1 MMYIDISLICK
12 GTDYQSNHSSW
23 RPIMSNKKESILQI
37 IRSDIVNG
45 LIKPGQKL
53 PSIRIQSQRFD
64 CSLNTIIGV
73 YQELEQQYLIYSRPK
88 SGYYVVA
95 KESLLPLLQ
104 TKRIDFA
111 SAAPDPASI
120 PQADFRQCLNK
131 AMELFEA
138 SIFTYP
144 DPQGLVSLRQ
154 EIVKLF
160 QQQQVFPSAEQVF
173 IFSGAQQALH
183 LLAGMPFPNGK
194 TNILVEQPTYWGML
208 AALKTQKQTVI
219 GIERT
224 PDGLDWAALER
235 HFQSNMIKFFYT
247 IPRFHNPLGTSY
259 TAEDKQRLAELAIA
273 NDVYIVEDDYLADLE
288 TNSKADPIHAYNGA
302 SHVLYL
308 RSFSKV
314 MMPGLRLAAAA
325 VPDSFIPIL
334 QWHKHAADL
343 STSVLSQGVLEIYMK
358 SGMYAHHA
366 KQMKVL
372 YEHRM
377 NHLRE
382 AAQRLLPKE
391 CLHSIEACGGVF
403 ASIQLP
409 DAVQPEDLVK
419 RLENRGVDVLVS
431 DKQYLSSFPKLNLLR
446 LSIIR
451 TDEQAIE
458 EGLRIIAE
466 ELKQAEY
473 TSSSPKPFFRL

>member
-1 MMYIDISLICK
+1 M
-12 GTDYQSNHSSW
+12 T
-23 RPIMSNKKESILQI
+23 NKKETIQQI

-45 LIKPGQKL
+45 LLKPGQKL
-53 PSIRIQSQRFD
+53 PSIRKQSQRFG

-73 YQELEQQYLIYSRPK
+73 YQELENQYLIYSRPK

-95 KESLLPLLQ
+95 KEALLPLLQ

-120 PQADFRQCLNK
+120 PQIDFRQCLNK

-144 DPQGLVSLRQ
+144 DPQGLLSLRQ

-160 QQQQVFPSAEQVF
+160 QQQQVFPSEQQVF

-208 AALKTQKQTVI
+208 AALKTQRQTVI

-224 PDGLDWAALER
+224 PDGIDWLTLER
-235 HFQSNMIKFFYT
+235 HFQSNNIKFFYT
-247 IPRFHNPLGTSY
+247 ISRFHNPLGTSY
-259 TAEDKQRLAELAIA
+259 TAEDKQRLAELAKA
-273 NDVYIVEDDYLADLE
+273 NDVYIVKDDYLADLE

-302 SHVLYL
+302 SHVIYL

-314 MMPGLRLAAAA
+314 MMPGLRIAAAT
-325 VPDSFIPIL
+325 VPDSFIPLL
-334 QWHKHAADL
+334 QWHKHTADL
-343 STSVLSQGVLEIYMK
+343 STSVLSQGVLEIYLK

-366 KQMKVL
+366 KQMKSL
-372 YEHRM
+372 YNHRM
-377 NHLRE
+377 KQLRE
-382 AAQRLLPKE
+382 ISQRLLPKE
-391 CLHSIEACGGVF
+391 CLYSIPYCGGLF
-403 ASIQLP
+403 ASIHLP
-409 DAVQPEDLVK
+409 DSIHTEDLVK
-419 RLENRGVDVLVS
+419 RLENRGVDVLAT
-431 DKQYLSSFPKLNLLR
+431 QFLSSFPKLNLLR

-451 TDEQAIE
+451 TDEHDIE
-458 EGLRIIAE
+458 EGIRIIAE
-466 ELKQAEY
+466 ELERTQY
-473 TSSSPKPFFRL
+473 TSSIPKPFFRL

>member
-1 MMYIDISLICK
+1 MK
-12 GTDYQSNHSSW
+12 
-23 RPIMSNKKESILQI
+23 NKKDSIQQI

-53 PSIRIQSQRFD
+53 PSIRMQSQRFG

-73 YQELEQQYLIYSRPK
+73 YQELENQYLIYSRPK
-88 SGYYVVA
+88 SGYFVVA
-95 KESLLPLLQ
+95 REALLPLLQ

-111 SAAPDPASI
+111 SAAPDPTSI
-120 PQADFRQCLNK
+120 SQIDFRQCLNK
-131 AMELFEA
+131 AMELFET

-144 DPQGLVSLRQ
+144 DPQGLLSLRQ

-160 QQQQVFPSAEQVF
+160 QQQQVFPSAQQVF

-208 AALKTQKQTVI
+208 AAIKTQRQTVI

-224 PDGLDWAALER
+224 PDGIDWVTLER
-235 HFQSNMIKFFYT
+235 HFQSNNIKFFYT

-259 TAEDKQRLAELAIA
+259 TAEDKQRLAELAKA
-273 NDVYIVEDDYLADLE
+273 NDVYIVEDDFLADLE
-288 TNSKADPIHAYNGA
+288 TNSKADPIHAYKGA
-302 SHVLYL
+302 GHVIYL

-314 MMPGLRLAAAA
+314 MLPGLRIAAAA

-334 QWHKHAADL
+334 QWHKHTADL

-366 KQMKVL
+366 KRMKSL
-372 YEHRM
+372 YNHRIK
-377 NHLRE
+377 HLRE
-382 AAQRLLPKE
+382 VSQRLLPKE
-391 CLHSIEACGGVF
+391 CLYTIQSCGGLF

-409 DAVQPEDLVK
+409 DSIDTEDLVK
-419 RLENRGVDVLVS
+419 RLENRGVDVLAA
-431 DKQYLSSFPKLNLLR
+431 DKQFLSSFPKLNLLR

-451 TDEQAIE
+451 SDEQAIE
-458 EGLRIIAE
+458 EGIRIIAE
-466 ELKQAEY
+466 EMERVQH
-473 TSSSPKPFFRL
+473 TNNFPKPFFRL

>member
-1 MMYIDISLICK
+1 MK
-12 GTDYQSNHSSW
+12 
-23 RPIMSNKKESILQI
+23 NKKESIQQM

-45 LIKPGQKL
+45 LIMPGQKL
-53 PSIRIQSQRFD
+53 PSIRAQSQRFG

-73 YQELEQQYLIYSRPK
+73 YQELENQYLIYSRPK

-95 KESLLPLLQ
+95 KEALLPLLQ

-120 PQADFRQCLNK
+120 PQSDFRQCLNK
-131 AMELFEA
+131 AMELFES

-144 DPQGLVSLRQ
+144 DPQGLLSLRQ

-160 QQQQVFPSAEQVF
+160 QQQQVFPSAQQVF

-208 AALKTQKQTVI
+208 AALKTQRQTVI

-224 PDGLDWAALER
+224 PDGIDWAALER

-259 TAEDKQRLAELAIA
+259 TAEDKQRLAELAKA

-288 TNSKADPIHAYNGA
+288 TNSKADPIHAYHGA
-302 SHVLYL
+302 GHVIYL

-314 MMPGLRLAAAA
+314 MLPGLRLAAAA
-325 VPDSFIPIL
+325 VPDSFIPVL
-334 QWHKHAADL
+334 QWHKQTADL

-366 KQMKVL
+366 KQMKTL
-372 YEHRM
+372 YNHRIK
-377 NHLRE
+377 HLKE
-382 AAQRLLPKE
+382 ISQRLLPKE
-391 CLHSIEACGGVF
+391 CLYSIPPSGGLF
-403 ASIQLP
+403 ASIRLP
-409 DAVQPEDLVK
+409 DSIQSEDLVK
-419 RLENRGVDVLVS
+419 RLENRGVDVLAA
-431 DKQYLSSFPKLNLLR
+431 DRQFLTSFPKLNLLR

-451 TDEQAIE
+451 TDEQEIE
-458 EGLRIIAE
+458 EGIRIIAE
-466 ELKQAEY
+466 ELERARY